1 MNDRPTAVELV
12 AAARQYL
19 EQELIPTLN
28 DARLRFQ
35 TLVAANVLSIVERE
49 LQTEEDH
56 LLQERQ
62 WLAELLALNAPAPQQ
77 LAALRQSVREANEQ
91 LCQRIRQGAFDEG
104 SRFLVLS
111 QQLQQ
116 VVKRKLEVANPRY
129 LASLDTDNSQ
139 PNSSTKGT

>member
-1 MNDRPTAVELV
+1 EATPRQIACPSTPASIRAATVMSPLMPLEQSTWATFTVTGLLPAHSTGLVVQNPGKWYDDPQPGDHGLLMNDRPTAVELV

-19 EQELIPTLN
+19 ERELIPTLS

-62 WLAELLALNAPAPQQ
+62 WLAELLELKTPA
-77 LAALRQSVREANEQ
+77 
-91 LCQRIRQGAFDEG
+91 
-104 SRFLVLS
+104 
-111 QQLQQ
+111 
-116 VVKRKLEVANPRY
+116 
-129 LASLDTDNSQ
+129 
-139 PNSSTKGT
+139 